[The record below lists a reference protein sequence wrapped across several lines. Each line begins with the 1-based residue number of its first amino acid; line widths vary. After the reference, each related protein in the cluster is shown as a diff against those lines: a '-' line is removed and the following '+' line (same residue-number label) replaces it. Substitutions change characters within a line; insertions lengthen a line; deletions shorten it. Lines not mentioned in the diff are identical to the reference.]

1 MPEEDVMDNTWEA
14 SRILDATGLR
24 SELLGPLR
32 EWKPVPPDLF
42 QQRHAAF
49 WSLVTALLESEPA
62 DYDDLPEW
70 MTEDAALILM
80 ENYKL

>member
-1 MPEEDVMDNTWEA
+1 MPEEDVMSSNERV
-14 SRILDATGLR
+14 SRILDAVGLR
-24 SELLGPLR
+24 SEYLGPLQ
-32 EWKPVPPDLF
+32 EWKPAPPDTF
-42 QQRHAAF
+42 QKRHDAF

-80 ENYKL
+80 ENRKL